1 MAKKNYNLLIGVAA
15 LVAVVLIVAI
25 VGYIVSRPKDVVIQG
40 EAEAT
45 EYRVSGK
52 VPGRIEEFRADEGE
66 YVRKGDTLVIL
77 DSPEIRSKIA
87 EANAA
92 RAAAVAQR
100 NKAYNGAQKE
110 QITGAYE
117 MWQKALVG
125 EDVMR
130 KSYERIRTLHDQK
143 VVSDQKYDEVEA
155 QYKAAVATS
164 AAAKSQY
171 DLAVKGARQEDK
183 DAAVALVERA
193 NAAVELVNAYLD
205 EINLTS
211 PANGI
216 ISDRYP
222 KVGELV
228 GQGSPI
234 MTIQDL
240 DDMWFTFNIREDRL
254 HSLKSGDKVQLT
266 VPALDNRKVTA
277 TVYYIAVRESYATWR
292 ATKEIGEFDTKTFE
306 VRARPDGRVDG
317 LRPGM
322 SVIMSC
328 GSASWTWTRL
338 PLPGISASS
347 WMRHSSDR
355 PCRSK
360 ASPRR
365 GGRWKRGASRPSSSS
380 RNVSTRISRRTGA
393 RRWACMST
401 R

>member
-254 HSLKSGDKVQLT
+254 HSLKSGDKGQLT

-322 SVIMSC
+322 SVIMS
-328 GSASWTWTRL
+328 T
-338 PLPGISASS
+338 
-347 WMRHSSDR
+347 
-355 PCRSK
+355 K
-360 ASPRR
+360 
-365 GGRWKRGASRPSSSS
+365 
-380 RNVSTRISRRTGA
+380 
-393 RRWACMST
+393 
-401 R
+401 

>member
-25 VGYIVSRPKDVVIQG
+25 VGYIVSRPKAIVIQG

-52 VPGRIEEFRADEGE
+52 VPGRIEAFRAGEGAS
-66 YVRKGDTLVIL
+66 VRKGDTLVVI

-100 NKAYNGAQKE
+100 NKAYNGAQQE

-125 EDVMR
+125 EEVMR
-130 KSYERIRTLHDQK
+130 KSYERMQQLHAEK
-143 VVSDQKYDEVEA
+143 VVSDQKFDEVKA
-155 QYKAAVATS
+155 QYDAAAAT
-164 AAAKSQY
+164 ARAAKSQY
-171 DLAVKGARQEDK
+171 DMAVKGARQEDK

-193 NAAVELVNAYLD
+193 NAAVELVNSYRD
-205 EINLTS
+205 EIVLTS
-211 PANGI
+211 PADGVI
-216 ISDRYP
+216 AACYP

-240 DDMWFTFNIREDRL
+240 DDMWLTFNIREDRL
-254 HSLKSGDKVQLT
+254 EGMQSGDKLKLT
-266 VPALDNRKVTA
+266 VPALKNREITA
-277 TVYYIAVRESYATWR
+277 TVYYLAVRESYATWR
-292 ATKEIGEFDTKTFE
+292 ATKEIGEFDTRTFE
-306 VRARPDGRVDG
+306 VRARPDSRVEG

-322 SVIMSC
+322 SVI
-328 GSASWTWTRL
+328 L
-338 PLPGISASS
+338 L
-347 WMRHSSDR
+347 
-355 PCRSK
+355 
-360 ASPRR
+360 
-365 GGRWKRGASRPSSSS
+365 
-380 RNVSTRISRRTGA
+380 RNEK
-393 RRWACMST
+393 
-401 R
+401 